1 MSIMTKIDIFSGFLG
16 AGKTTLIK
24 KLIKEAYSGEKLV
37 LIENEFGQIGIDGG
51 FMQDAGIEVREM
63 NSGCIC
69 CSLVGDFGKALE
81 KVLTEYKPDR
91 ILIEPSGVG
100 KLSDFIRAVQNVAPH
115 GAVLNGFT
123 TVVDVNKCKMYM
135 KNFGEFN
142 DNQIQH
148 ASTIVLSRTQ
158 NLSEEK
164 LRACLELLRQ
174 KNAKA
179 MIVKPPWD
187 QISGKQILDA
197 MDKART
203 LQTELEALEEEACCG
218 HHHHH
223 DHDDDCGCGHHHHAH
238 DHEDECGHSHDHDH
252 EDACG
257 HHHHEHGDDAC
268 SHNHTHEH
276 HEEHHTHSHVY
287 EEHEHTHEHSH
298 EGHTHAHGHSHHHT
312 SMKDIEHIIG
322 HLNVPE
328 KVKEDAIAVYK
339 LIADAESHAHGRPV
353 EEVHFHEVG
362 AMDAVADIV
371 GVCLAIYKLA
381 PEQIIASPVHVGY
394 GQIHCAHGIL
404 PIPAPATAHILQGI
418 PIYGGR
424 IEGELCTP
432 TGAALLKHFAQSF
445 GQMPMMAVEQTG
457 YGMGMKDF
465 TDANCLRAIIGNT
478 VEGQE
483 QTGCHGAVQEMDSI
497 IELCCNLDDMTP
509 EKIGFVT
516 ELLMEEGAF
525 DVYTTNIQMKKNRP
539 AVMLT
544 CMCAKEDR
552 EKFLTLIL
560 KHTTTLGVREY
571 TCKRYGLKREIREVE
586 TIYGTVRVKAA
597 SGYGVAKEKPEY
609 EDMARIAKEKKI
621 SLAEIEK
628 EVYKNLK

>member
-1 MSIMTKIDIFSGFLG
+1 MKTLYLECNMG
-16 AGKTTLIK
+16 A
-24 KLIKEAYSGEKLV
+24 
-37 LIENEFGQIGIDGG
+37 
-51 FMQDAGIEVREM
+51 AGDM
-63 NSGCIC
+63 
-69 CSLVGDFGKALE
+69 LMAA
-81 KVLTEYKPDR
+81 LTELMPDKDAFVKELNDLR
-91 ILIEPSGVG
+91 IPQVNIERTTIAKCGIMGTHMV
-100 KLSDFIRAVQNVAPH
+100 VTV
-115 GAVLNGFT
+115 NGEEEKS
-123 TVVDVNKCKMYM
+123 VDVPM
-135 KNFGEFN
+135 
-142 DNQIQH
+142 H
-148 ASTIVLSRTQ
+148 A
-158 NLSEEK
+158 
-164 LRACLELLRQ
+164 
-174 KNAKA
+174 
-179 MIVKPPWD
+179 
-187 QISGKQILDA
+187 
-197 MDKART
+197 
-203 LQTELEALEEEACCG
+203 
-218 HHHHH
+218 
-223 DHDDDCGCGHHHHAH
+223 
-238 DHEDECGHSHDHDH
+238 
-252 EDACG
+252 
-257 HHHHEHGDDAC
+257 
-268 SHNHTHEH
+268 
-276 HEEHHTHSHVY
+276 HTHSHVH
-287 EEHEHTHEHSH
+287 EEHEHTHEHHH

-571 TCKRYGLKREIREVE
+571 TCKRYGLKRGIREVE
-586 TIYGTVRVKAA
+586 TIYGTVRVKVA
-597 SGYGVAKEKPEY
+597 SGYGVTKEKPEY

-628 EVYKNLK
+628 EVYKNLKQTLINLKIEFQSSSL

>member
-1 MSIMTKIDIFSGFLG
+1 MKTLYLECNMG
-16 AGKTTLIK
+16 A
-24 KLIKEAYSGEKLV
+24 
-37 LIENEFGQIGIDGG
+37 
-51 FMQDAGIEVREM
+51 AGDM
-63 NSGCIC
+63 
-69 CSLVGDFGKALE
+69 LMAA
-81 KVLTEYKPDR
+81 LTELMPDKDAFVKELNDLR
-91 ILIEPSGVG
+91 IPQVNIERTTIAKCGIMGTHMV
-100 KLSDFIRAVQNVAPH
+100 VTV
-115 GAVLNGFT
+115 NG
-123 TVVDVNKCKMYM
+123 
-135 KNFGEFN
+135 E
-142 DNQIQH
+142 
-148 ASTIVLSRTQ
+148 
-158 NLSEEK
+158 EEK
-164 LRACLELLRQ
+164 SIDVP
-174 KNAKA
+174 
-179 MIVKPPWD
+179 M
-187 QISGKQILDA
+187 
-197 MDKART
+197 
-203 LQTELEALEEEACCG
+203 
-218 HHHHH
+218 
-223 DHDDDCGCGHHHHAH
+223 HA
-238 DHEDECGHSHDHDH
+238 
-252 EDACG
+252 
-257 HHHHEHGDDAC
+257 
-268 SHNHTHEH
+268 
-276 HEEHHTHSHVY
+276 HTHSHVH
-287 EEHEHTHEHSH
+287 EEHEHSH

-628 EVYKNLK
+628 EVYKNLKQTLINLKIEFQYSSL

>member
-1 MSIMTKIDIFSGFLG
+1 MKTLYLECNMG
-16 AGKTTLIK
+16 A
-24 KLIKEAYSGEKLV
+24 
-37 LIENEFGQIGIDGG
+37 
-51 FMQDAGIEVREM
+51 AGDM
-63 NSGCIC
+63 
-69 CSLVGDFGKALE
+69 LMAA
-81 KVLTEYKPDR
+81 LTELMPDKDVFVKELNDLQ
-91 ILIEPSGVG
+91 IPQVNIERTTIAKCGIMGTHMV
-100 KLSDFIRAVQNVAPH
+100 VTV
-115 GAVLNGFT
+115 NG
-123 TVVDVNKCKMYM
+123 
-135 KNFGEFN
+135 E
-142 DNQIQH
+142 
-148 ASTIVLSRTQ
+148 
-158 NLSEEK
+158 EEK
-164 LRACLELLRQ
+164 SIDVP
-174 KNAKA
+174 
-179 MIVKPPWD
+179 M
-187 QISGKQILDA
+187 
-197 MDKART
+197 
-203 LQTELEALEEEACCG
+203 
-218 HHHHH
+218 
-223 DHDDDCGCGHHHHAH
+223 HA
-238 DHEDECGHSHDHDH
+238 
-252 EDACG
+252 
-257 HHHHEHGDDAC
+257 
-268 SHNHTHEH
+268 
-276 HEEHHTHSHVY
+276 HTHSHVH
-287 EEHEHTHEHSH
+287 EEHEHTHEHHH

-404 PIPAPATAHILQGI
+404 PIPAPATEHILQGI

-571 TCKRYGLKREIREVE
+571 TCKRYGLKRGIREVE
-586 TIYGTVRVKAA
+586 TIYGTVRVKVA
-597 SGYGVAKEKPEY
+597 SGYGVTKEKPEY

-628 EVYKNLK
+628 EDYKNLKQTLINLKIEFQSSSL

>member
-1 MSIMTKIDIFSGFLG
+1 MKTLYLECNMG
-16 AGKTTLIK
+16 A
-24 KLIKEAYSGEKLV
+24 
-37 LIENEFGQIGIDGG
+37 
-51 FMQDAGIEVREM
+51 AGDM
-63 NSGCIC
+63 
-69 CSLVGDFGKALE
+69 LMAA
-81 KVLTEYKPDR
+81 LTELMPDKDEFVKQLNDLQ
-91 ILIEPSGVG
+91 IPQVKIERTEMQKCGIMGTHMV
-100 KLSDFIRAVQNVAPH
+100 VMV
-115 GAVLNGFT
+115 NGEEEKS
-123 TVVDVNKCKMYM
+123 VDVPL
-135 KNFGEFN
+135 
-142 DNQIQH
+142 H
-148 ASTIVLSRTQ
+148 AHAHSHIH
-158 NLSEEK
+158 EEH
-164 LRACLELLRQ
+164 EHSHED
-174 KNAKA
+174 
-179 MIVKPPWD
+179 MH
-187 QISGKQILDA
+187 DA
-197 MDKART
+197 H
-203 LQTELEALEEEACCG
+203 EG
-218 HHHHH
+218 HHHEYS
-223 DHDDDCGCGHHHHAH
+223 
-238 DHEDECGHSHDHDH
+238 HEEF
-252 EDACG
+252 
-257 HHHHEHGDDAC
+257 HGDA
-268 SHNHTHEH
+268 
-276 HEEHHTHSHVY
+276 
-287 EEHEHTHEHSH
+287 HEHTHEDHDHYH
-298 EGHTHAHGHSHHHT
+298 EHTHEDHDHHHDHTHENHDHHHEHTHEDHMHHHDHTHPHSHHHT

-339 LIADAESHAHGRPV
+339 LIAEAESHAHGRPV

-381 PEQIIASPVHVGY
+381 PEQIVASPVHVGY

-404 PIPAPATAHILQGI
+404 PIPAPATAYILKGI

-445 GQMPMMAVEQTG
+445 GQMPMMAVEKTG

-465 TDANCLRAIIGNT
+465 TDANCLRAIIGES
-478 VEGQE
+478 VEE
-483 QTGCHGAVQEMDSI
+483 KEHTGCHGGPQEMDSI

-516 ELLMEEGAF
+516 ELLMKEGAF

-571 TCKRYGLKREIREVE
+571 NCRRYGLKREIKEVE
-586 TIYGTVRVKAA
+586 TCYGTVRVKVA
-597 SGYGVAKEKPEY
+597 SGYGIVKEKPEY
-609 EDMARIAKEKKI
+609 EDMAQIAKEKNL

-628 EVYKNLK
+628 AVYQKLGD

>member
-1 MSIMTKIDIFSGFLG
+1 MKTLYLECNMG
-16 AGKTTLIK
+16 A
-24 KLIKEAYSGEKLV
+24 
-37 LIENEFGQIGIDGG
+37 
-51 FMQDAGIEVREM
+51 AGDM
-63 NSGCIC
+63 
-69 CSLVGDFGKALE
+69 LMAA
-81 KVLTEYKPDR
+81 LTELMPDKDVFVKELNDLQ
-91 ILIEPSGVG
+91 IPQVNIERTTIAKCGIMGTHMV
-100 KLSDFIRAVQNVAPH
+100 VTV
-115 GAVLNGFT
+115 NG
-123 TVVDVNKCKMYM
+123 
-135 KNFGEFN
+135 E
-142 DNQIQH
+142 
-148 ASTIVLSRTQ
+148 
-158 NLSEEK
+158 EEK
-164 LRACLELLRQ
+164 SIDVP
-174 KNAKA
+174 
-179 MIVKPPWD
+179 M
-187 QISGKQILDA
+187 
-197 MDKART
+197 
-203 LQTELEALEEEACCG
+203 
-218 HHHHH
+218 
-223 DHDDDCGCGHHHHAH
+223 HA
-238 DHEDECGHSHDHDH
+238 
-252 EDACG
+252 
-257 HHHHEHGDDAC
+257 
-268 SHNHTHEH
+268 
-276 HEEHHTHSHVY
+276 HTHSHVH
-287 EEHEHTHEHSH
+287 EEHEHTHEHHH

-322 HLNVPE
+322 YLNVPE

-571 TCKRYGLKREIREVE
+571 TCKRYGLKRGIREVE
-586 TIYGTVRVKAA
+586 TIYGTVRVKVA
-597 SGYGVAKEKPEY
+597 SGYGVTKEKPEY

-628 EVYKNLK
+628 EVYKNLKQTLINLKIEFQSSSL

>member
-1 MSIMTKIDIFSGFLG
+1 MKTLYLECNMG
-16 AGKTTLIK
+16 A
-24 KLIKEAYSGEKLV
+24 
-37 LIENEFGQIGIDGG
+37 
-51 FMQDAGIEVREM
+51 AGDM
-63 NSGCIC
+63 
-69 CSLVGDFGKALE
+69 LMAA
-81 KVLTEYKPDR
+81 LTELMPDKDAFVKELNDLR
-91 ILIEPSGVG
+91 IPQVNIERTTIAKCGIMGTHMV
-100 KLSDFIRAVQNVAPH
+100 VTV
-115 GAVLNGFT
+115 NG
-123 TVVDVNKCKMYM
+123 
-135 KNFGEFN
+135 E
-142 DNQIQH
+142 
-148 ASTIVLSRTQ
+148 
-158 NLSEEK
+158 EEK
-164 LRACLELLRQ
+164 SIDVP
-174 KNAKA
+174 
-179 MIVKPPWD
+179 M
-187 QISGKQILDA
+187 
-197 MDKART
+197 
-203 LQTELEALEEEACCG
+203 
-218 HHHHH
+218 
-223 DHDDDCGCGHHHHAH
+223 HAH
-238 DHEDECGHSHDHDH
+238 
-252 EDACG
+252 
-257 HHHHEHGDDAC
+257 
-268 SHNHTHEH
+268 T
-276 HEEHHTHSHVY
+276 
-287 EEHEHTHEHSH
+287 HSH

-353 EEVHFHEVG
+353 EEIHFHEVG

-571 TCKRYGLKREIREVE
+571 TCKRYGLKRGIREVE
-586 TIYGTVRVKAA
+586 TIYGTVRVKVA
-597 SGYGVAKEKPEY
+597 SGYGVTKEKPEY

-628 EVYKNLK
+628 EVYKNLKQTLINLKIEFQSSSL

>member
-1 MSIMTKIDIFSGFLG
+1 MKTLYLECNMG
-16 AGKTTLIK
+16 A
-24 KLIKEAYSGEKLV
+24 
-37 LIENEFGQIGIDGG
+37 
-51 FMQDAGIEVREM
+51 AGDM
-63 NSGCIC
+63 
-69 CSLVGDFGKALE
+69 LMAA
-81 KVLTEYKPDR
+81 LTELMPDKDAFVKELNDLQ
-91 ILIEPSGVG
+91 IPQVNIERTTIAKCGIMGTHMV
-100 KLSDFIRAVQNVAPH
+100 VTV
-115 GAVLNGFT
+115 NG
-123 TVVDVNKCKMYM
+123 
-135 KNFGEFN
+135 E
-142 DNQIQH
+142 
-148 ASTIVLSRTQ
+148 
-158 NLSEEK
+158 EEK
-164 LRACLELLRQ
+164 SIDVP
-174 KNAKA
+174 
-179 MIVKPPWD
+179 M
-187 QISGKQILDA
+187 
-197 MDKART
+197 
-203 LQTELEALEEEACCG
+203 
-218 HHHHH
+218 
-223 DHDDDCGCGHHHHAH
+223 HA
-238 DHEDECGHSHDHDH
+238 
-252 EDACG
+252 
-257 HHHHEHGDDAC
+257 
-268 SHNHTHEH
+268 
-276 HEEHHTHSHVY
+276 HTHSHVH
-287 EEHEHTHEHSH
+287 EEHEHSH

-628 EVYKNLK
+628 EVYKNLKQTLINLKIEFQYSSL

>member
-1 MSIMTKIDIFSGFLG
+1 MKTLYLECNMG
-16 AGKTTLIK
+16 A
-24 KLIKEAYSGEKLV
+24 
-37 LIENEFGQIGIDGG
+37 
-51 FMQDAGIEVREM
+51 AGDM
-63 NSGCIC
+63 
-69 CSLVGDFGKALE
+69 LMAA
-81 KVLTEYKPDR
+81 LTELMPDKDAFVKELNDLR
-91 ILIEPSGVG
+91 IPQVNIERTTIAKCGIMGTHMV
-100 KLSDFIRAVQNVAPH
+100 VTV
-115 GAVLNGFT
+115 NG
-123 TVVDVNKCKMYM
+123 
-135 KNFGEFN
+135 E
-142 DNQIQH
+142 
-148 ASTIVLSRTQ
+148 
-158 NLSEEK
+158 EEK
-164 LRACLELLRQ
+164 SIDVPMHAHTHSH
-174 KNAKA
+174 
-179 MIVKPPWD
+179 VH
-187 QISGKQILDA
+187 
-197 MDKART
+197 
-203 LQTELEALEEEACCG
+203 EEHEHTHE
-218 HHHHH
+218 HHHEHSDEEH
-223 DHDDDCGCGHHHHAH
+223 FHAHHHEHS
-238 DHEDECGHSHDHDH
+238 DEEYS
-252 EDACG
+252 

-539 AVMLT
+539 GIILCVTCPVADSDAFARLML
-544 CMCAKEDR
+544 R
-552 EKFLTLIL
+552 
-560 KHTTTLGVREY
+560 HTTTAGVRQQVAERSPLQVRFSQAD
-571 TCKRYGLKREIREVE
+571 TPYGP
-586 TIYGTVRVKAA
+586 VRIKHYAGLEA
-597 SGYGVAKEKPEY
+597 EKSKPEF
-609 EDMARIAKEKKI
+609 EDLARAAREHNVPIAAVRSFLSKR
-621 SLAEIEK
+621 
-628 EVYKNLK
+628 

>member
-1 MSIMTKIDIFSGFLG
+1 MKTLYLECNMG
-16 AGKTTLIK
+16 A
-24 KLIKEAYSGEKLV
+24 
-37 LIENEFGQIGIDGG
+37 
-51 FMQDAGIEVREM
+51 AGDM
-63 NSGCIC
+63 
-69 CSLVGDFGKALE
+69 LMAA
-81 KVLTEYKPDR
+81 LTELMPDKDAFVKELNDLQ
-91 ILIEPSGVG
+91 IPQVNIERTTIAKCGIMGTHMV
-100 KLSDFIRAVQNVAPH
+100 VTV
-115 GAVLNGFT
+115 NGEEEKS
-123 TVVDVNKCKMYM
+123 VDVPMY
-135 KNFGEFN
+135 
-142 DNQIQH
+142 
-148 ASTIVLSRTQ
+148 A
-158 NLSEEK
+158 
-164 LRACLELLRQ
+164 
-174 KNAKA
+174 
-179 MIVKPPWD
+179 
-187 QISGKQILDA
+187 
-197 MDKART
+197 
-203 LQTELEALEEEACCG
+203 
-218 HHHHH
+218 
-223 DHDDDCGCGHHHHAH
+223 
-238 DHEDECGHSHDHDH
+238 
-252 EDACG
+252 
-257 HHHHEHGDDAC
+257 
-268 SHNHTHEH
+268 
-276 HEEHHTHSHVY
+276 HTHSHVH
-287 EEHEHTHEHSH
+287 EEHEHSQEHHHEHIHNHSHHTGEGHIHEHTHDHSH
-298 EGHTHAHGHSHHHT
+298 EGHTHTHSHGHHHHT

-404 PIPAPATAHILQGI
+404 PIPAPATAHILQGV

-445 GQMPMMAVEQTG
+445 GQMPMMAVEKTG

-478 VEGQE
+478 VEEQE
-483 QTGCHGAVQEMDSI
+483 QTSCHGKVQEMDSI

-516 ELLMEEGAF
+516 ELLMKEGAF

-571 TCKRYGLKREIREVE
+571 TCKRYGLKREIKEVE
-586 TIYGTVRVKAA
+586 TIYGTVRVKVA
-597 SGYGVAKEKPEY
+597 SGYGITKEKPEY

>member
-1 MSIMTKIDIFSGFLG
+1 MKTLYLECNMG
-16 AGKTTLIK
+16 A
-24 KLIKEAYSGEKLV
+24 
-37 LIENEFGQIGIDGG
+37 
-51 FMQDAGIEVREM
+51 AGDM
-63 NSGCIC
+63 
-69 CSLVGDFGKALE
+69 LMAA
-81 KVLTEYKPDR
+81 LTELMPDKDAFVKELNDLQ
-91 ILIEPSGVG
+91 IPQVNIERTTIAKCGIMGTHMV
-100 KLSDFIRAVQNVAPH
+100 VTV
-115 GAVLNGFT
+115 NGEEEKS
-123 TVVDVNKCKMYM
+123 VDVPMY
-135 KNFGEFN
+135 
-142 DNQIQH
+142 
-148 ASTIVLSRTQ
+148 A
-158 NLSEEK
+158 
-164 LRACLELLRQ
+164 
-174 KNAKA
+174 
-179 MIVKPPWD
+179 
-187 QISGKQILDA
+187 
-197 MDKART
+197 
-203 LQTELEALEEEACCG
+203 
-218 HHHHH
+218 
-223 DHDDDCGCGHHHHAH
+223 
-238 DHEDECGHSHDHDH
+238 
-252 EDACG
+252 
-257 HHHHEHGDDAC
+257 
-268 SHNHTHEH
+268 
-276 HEEHHTHSHVY
+276 HTHSHVH
-287 EEHEHTHEHSH
+287 EEHEHSQEHHHEHIHNHSHHTGEGHIHEHTHDHSH
-298 EGHTHAHGHSHHHT
+298 EGHTHTHSHGHHHHT

-371 GVCLAIYKLA
+371 GVCLAVYKLA

-404 PIPAPATAHILQGI
+404 PIPAPATAHILQGV

-445 GQMPMMAVEQTG
+445 GQMPMMAVEKTG

-478 VEGQE
+478 VEEQE
-483 QTGCHGAVQEMDSI
+483 QTSCHGKVQEMDSI

-516 ELLMEEGAF
+516 ELLMKEGAF

-571 TCKRYGLKREIREVE
+571 TCKRYGLKREIKEVE
-586 TIYGTVRVKAA
+586 TIYGTVRVKVA
-597 SGYGVAKEKPEY
+597 SGYGITKEKPEY

>member
-1 MSIMTKIDIFSGFLG
+1 MKTLYLECNMG
-16 AGKTTLIK
+16 A
-24 KLIKEAYSGEKLV
+24 
-37 LIENEFGQIGIDGG
+37 
-51 FMQDAGIEVREM
+51 AGDM
-63 NSGCIC
+63 
-69 CSLVGDFGKALE
+69 LMAA
-81 KVLTEYKPDR
+81 LTELMPDKDAFVKELNDLQ
-91 ILIEPSGVG
+91 IPQVNIERTTIAKCGIMGTHMV
-100 KLSDFIRAVQNVAPH
+100 VTV
-115 GAVLNGFT
+115 NG
-123 TVVDVNKCKMYM
+123 
-135 KNFGEFN
+135 E
-142 DNQIQH
+142 
-148 ASTIVLSRTQ
+148 
-158 NLSEEK
+158 EEK
-164 LRACLELLRQ
+164 SIDVP
-174 KNAKA
+174 
-179 MIVKPPWD
+179 M
-187 QISGKQILDA
+187 
-197 MDKART
+197 
-203 LQTELEALEEEACCG
+203 
-218 HHHHH
+218 
-223 DHDDDCGCGHHHHAH
+223 HAH
-238 DHEDECGHSHDHDH
+238 
-252 EDACG
+252 
-257 HHHHEHGDDAC
+257 
-268 SHNHTHEH
+268 T
-276 HEEHHTHSHVY
+276 
-287 EEHEHTHEHSH
+287 HSH

-544 CMCAKEDR
+544 CM
-552 EKFLTLIL
+552 LSLI
-560 KHTTTLGVREY
+560 H
-571 TCKRYGLKREIREVE
+571 I
-586 TIYGTVRVKAA
+586 
-597 SGYGVAKEKPEY
+597 
-609 EDMARIAKEKKI
+609 
-621 SLAEIEK
+621 
-628 EVYKNLK
+628 

>member
-1 MSIMTKIDIFSGFLG
+1 MKTLYLECNMG
-16 AGKTTLIK
+16 A
-24 KLIKEAYSGEKLV
+24 
-37 LIENEFGQIGIDGG
+37 
-51 FMQDAGIEVREM
+51 AGDM
-63 NSGCIC
+63 
-69 CSLVGDFGKALE
+69 LMAA
-81 KVLTEYKPDR
+81 LTELMPDKDAFVKELNDLR
-91 ILIEPSGVG
+91 IPQVNIERTTIAKCGIMGTHMV
-100 KLSDFIRAVQNVAPH
+100 VTV
-115 GAVLNGFT
+115 NG
-123 TVVDVNKCKMYM
+123 
-135 KNFGEFN
+135 E
-142 DNQIQH
+142 
-148 ASTIVLSRTQ
+148 
-158 NLSEEK
+158 EEK
-164 LRACLELLRQ
+164 SIDVP
-174 KNAKA
+174 
-179 MIVKPPWD
+179 M
-187 QISGKQILDA
+187 
-197 MDKART
+197 
-203 LQTELEALEEEACCG
+203 
-218 HHHHH
+218 
-223 DHDDDCGCGHHHHAH
+223 HAH
-238 DHEDECGHSHDHDH
+238 
-252 EDACG
+252 
-257 HHHHEHGDDAC
+257 
-268 SHNHTHEH
+268 T
-276 HEEHHTHSHVY
+276 
-287 EEHEHTHEHSH
+287 HSH

-628 EVYKNLK
+628 EVYKNLKQTLINLKIELQSSSL

>member
-1 MSIMTKIDIFSGFLG
+1 MKTLYLECNMG
-16 AGKTTLIK
+16 AAGDMLMAALTELMPDKDAF
-24 KLIKEAYSGEKLV
+24 IKELNDLQIPQVNIERTTIAKCGIMGTHMVVTVNGE
-37 LIENEFGQIGIDGG
+37 E
-51 FMQDAGIEVREM
+51 
-63 NSGCIC
+63 
-69 CSLVGDFGKALE
+69 E
-81 KVLTEYKPDR
+81 K
-91 ILIEPSGVG
+91 S
-100 KLSDFIRAVQNVAPH
+100 
-115 GAVLNGFT
+115 
-123 TVVDVNKCKMYM
+123 VDVPM
-135 KNFGEFN
+135 
-142 DNQIQH
+142 
-148 ASTIVLSRTQ
+148 
-158 NLSEEK
+158 
-164 LRACLELLRQ
+164 
-174 KNAKA
+174 
-179 MIVKPPWD
+179 
-187 QISGKQILDA
+187 
-197 MDKART
+197 
-203 LQTELEALEEEACCG
+203 
-218 HHHHH
+218 
-223 DHDDDCGCGHHHHAH
+223 HAH
-238 DHEDECGHSHDHDH
+238 THSHIH
-252 EDACG
+252 EE
-257 HHHHEHGDDAC
+257 HEHP
-268 SHNHTHEH
+268 HTHEH
-276 HEEHHTHSHVY
+276 LHSD
-287 EEHEHTHEHSH
+287 HEHSH
-298 EGHTHAHGHSHHHT
+298 EGHTHTHGHGHHHHT

-404 PIPAPATAHILQGI
+404 PIPAPATAHILQGV

-478 VEGQE
+478 VEEQE

-516 ELLMEEGAF
+516 ELLMKEGAF

-544 CMCAKEDR
+544 CMCAKADR

-560 KHTTTLGVREY
+560 KHTTTIGVREY
-571 TCKRYGLKREIREVE
+571 TCKRYGLKREIKEVE
-586 TIYGTVRVKAA
+586 TIYGTFHVKVA
-597 SGYGVAKEKPEY
+597 SGYGITKEKPEY

-628 EVYKNLK
+628 EVYKNLKQLFVKQKTEFQPSPLQTEDWAFCISISYALSTNYITKGIVTIYQHTI

>member
-1 MSIMTKIDIFSGFLG
+1 MKTLYLECNMG
-16 AGKTTLIK
+16 A
-24 KLIKEAYSGEKLV
+24 
-37 LIENEFGQIGIDGG
+37 
-51 FMQDAGIEVREM
+51 AGDM
-63 NSGCIC
+63 
-69 CSLVGDFGKALE
+69 LMAA
-81 KVLTEYKPDR
+81 LTELMPDKDAFVKELNDLR
-91 ILIEPSGVG
+91 IPQVNIERTTIAKCGIMGTHMV
-100 KLSDFIRAVQNVAPH
+100 VTV
-115 GAVLNGFT
+115 NG
-123 TVVDVNKCKMYM
+123 
-135 KNFGEFN
+135 E
-142 DNQIQH
+142 
-148 ASTIVLSRTQ
+148 
-158 NLSEEK
+158 EEK
-164 LRACLELLRQ
+164 SIDVP
-174 KNAKA
+174 
-179 MIVKPPWD
+179 M
-187 QISGKQILDA
+187 
-197 MDKART
+197 
-203 LQTELEALEEEACCG
+203 
-218 HHHHH
+218 
-223 DHDDDCGCGHHHHAH
+223 HAH
-238 DHEDECGHSHDHDH
+238 
-252 EDACG
+252 
-257 HHHHEHGDDAC
+257 
-268 SHNHTHEH
+268 T
-276 HEEHHTHSHVY
+276 
-287 EEHEHTHEHSH
+287 HSH

-586 TIYGTVRVKAA
+586 TIYGTVRVKVA
-597 SGYGVAKEKPEY
+597 SGYGITKEKPEY

-628 EVYKNLK
+628 EVYKNLKQTLINLKIEFQSSSL

>member
-1 MSIMTKIDIFSGFLG
+1 MKTLYLECNMG
-16 AGKTTLIK
+16 A
-24 KLIKEAYSGEKLV
+24 
-37 LIENEFGQIGIDGG
+37 
-51 FMQDAGIEVREM
+51 AGDM
-63 NSGCIC
+63 
-69 CSLVGDFGKALE
+69 LMAA
-81 KVLTEYKPDR
+81 LTELMPDKDAFVKELNDLQ
-91 ILIEPSGVG
+91 IPQVNIERTTIAKCGIMGTHMV
-100 KLSDFIRAVQNVAPH
+100 VTV
-115 GAVLNGFT
+115 NGEEEKS
-123 TVVDVNKCKMYM
+123 VDVP
-135 KNFGEFN
+135 
-142 DNQIQH
+142 IH
-148 ASTIVLSRTQ
+148 A
-158 NLSEEK
+158 
-164 LRACLELLRQ
+164 
-174 KNAKA
+174 
-179 MIVKPPWD
+179 
-187 QISGKQILDA
+187 
-197 MDKART
+197 
-203 LQTELEALEEEACCG
+203 
-218 HHHHH
+218 
-223 DHDDDCGCGHHHHAH
+223 
-238 DHEDECGHSHDHDH
+238 
-252 EDACG
+252 
-257 HHHHEHGDDAC
+257 
-268 SHNHTHEH
+268 
-276 HEEHHTHSHVY
+276 HTHSHVY
-287 EEHEHTHEHSH
+287 EEHEHTHEHHHEHGDEACGHEHTHNHSH
-298 EGHTHAHGHSHHHT
+298 EGHTHTHGHSHHHT

-322 HLNVPE
+322 HLNVPD

-404 PIPAPATAHILQGI
+404 PIPAPATAHILQGV

-478 VEGQE
+478 VEEQE
-483 QTGCHGAVQEMDSI
+483 QTGCHGKVQEMDSI

-516 ELLMEEGAF
+516 ELLMKEGAF

-571 TCKRYGLKREIREVE
+571 TCKRYGLKREIKEVE
-586 TIYGTVRVKAA
+586 TIYGTVRVKVA
-597 SGYGVAKEKPEY
+597 SGYGITKEKPEY
-609 EDMARIAKEKKI
+609 EDMAQIAKEKKI

>member
-1 MSIMTKIDIFSGFLG
+1 MKTLYLECNMG
-16 AGKTTLIK
+16 A
-24 KLIKEAYSGEKLV
+24 
-37 LIENEFGQIGIDGG
+37 
-51 FMQDAGIEVREM
+51 AGDM
-63 NSGCIC
+63 
-69 CSLVGDFGKALE
+69 LMAA
-81 KVLTEYKPDR
+81 LTELMPDKDAFVKELNDLR
-91 ILIEPSGVG
+91 IPQVNIERTTIAKCGIMGTHMV
-100 KLSDFIRAVQNVAPH
+100 VTV
-115 GAVLNGFT
+115 NG
-123 TVVDVNKCKMYM
+123 
-135 KNFGEFN
+135 E
-142 DNQIQH
+142 
-148 ASTIVLSRTQ
+148 
-158 NLSEEK
+158 EEK
-164 LRACLELLRQ
+164 SIDVP
-174 KNAKA
+174 
-179 MIVKPPWD
+179 M
-187 QISGKQILDA
+187 
-197 MDKART
+197 
-203 LQTELEALEEEACCG
+203 
-218 HHHHH
+218 
-223 DHDDDCGCGHHHHAH
+223 HAH
-238 DHEDECGHSHDHDH
+238 
-252 EDACG
+252 
-257 HHHHEHGDDAC
+257 
-268 SHNHTHEH
+268 T
-276 HEEHHTHSHVY
+276 
-287 EEHEHTHEHSH
+287 HSH

-404 PIPAPATAHILQGI
+404 PIPTPATAHILQGI

-628 EVYKNLK
+628 EVYKNLKQTLINLKIEFQSSSL